1 MKALIRT
8 KYQLLAAWWFVLMA
22 VSLTA
27 QNAAT
32 QDRPAESEPAAES
45 VSAESVTPVESGYT
59 AQVDQPQSSGPQL
72 SENASG
78 TEDETTSA
86 PAETT
91 EEVATE
97 VEETDS
103 EEEVETRESRTITIE
118 SGVIRIEQPQG
129 ELEIQVPSTEPHPPE
144 PEKNKRKSLQEVVR
158 IFSDGVVGPNEVSD
172 DFVVVGGRGIV
183 EGLVDGDGV
192 VILGNAIING
202 KVDGDFVNVLGTTSL
217 GPDAEIEGQLVVI
230 GRLAKAEGASVYG
243 DVVEIN
249 FLPDFTSGQ
258 FKWVGEWFRSG
269 LLMGRPLPHGQS
281 WAWIAAGVLLL
292 ISLVISLIFRRA
304 IDSTAQVLDSRP
316 AASLLTGML
325 IFIFSVPLAFILTVS
340 VIGILIIPFYMAGL
354 MVAGVFG
361 IIAVYRFSGQQLGL
375 GSIPALALLAG
386 GIIFTLLYAVPFV
399 GFLTWFLAV
408 ILGTGAVFLAL
419 VKALKGESKGPKPT
433 KAPMS
438 PIAATPIKST
448 QPLATEASEG
458 QSESDEVP
466 IDVESAPKGTAITAT
481 PDDPLMAE
489 RVGFWPRLGAT
500 ALDFIL
506 IAGLVQF
513 TGLDWMLPFAW
524 IAYHVAFWS
533 WRQTTIGGIVLNL
546 KVVRLD
552 GQSLNVG
559 VVAVRS
565 LSSIFSGIVLGLGFF
580 WASWDDERQ
589 SWHDKIAG
597 TTIIR
602 VPKGTSLL

>member
-1 MKALIRT
+1 MKSHIHT
-8 KYQLLAAWWFVLMA
+8 KLQVLAAWWFVSMA
-22 VSLTA
+22 ASLTA
-27 QNAAT
+27 QDAAT
-32 QDRPAESEPAAES
+32 EDRPTEAESTVETVAAES
-45 VSAESVTPVESGYT
+45 VKAVESGST
-59 AQVDQPQSSGPQL
+59 TKVDQSQSPGSQPTGSPYDP
-72 SENASG
+72 
-78 TEDETTSA
+78 EDATK
-86 PAETT
+86 PLPVETT

-97 VEETDS
+97 VEGTDI
-103 EEEVETRESRTITIE
+103 EKEVETTSSQTITVESGLIKIE
-118 SGVIRIEQPQG
+118 STQG
-129 ELEIQVPSTEPHPPE
+129 ELEIPIPPTEPAPPE
-144 PEKNKRKSLQEVVR
+144 PERIKSKSLQEVVR
-158 IFSDGVVGPNEVSD
+158 IFSDGIVGPNEVSS
-172 DFVVVGGRGIV
+172 DFVVVGGRGVI
-183 EGLVDGDGV
+183 EGMVDGDGV

-202 KVDGDFVNVLGTTSL
+202 KVDGDFVNILGTTSL
-217 GPDAEIEGQLVVI
+217 GPDAEIEGELVVI
-230 GRLAKAEGASVYG
+230 GRLVKAEGATVYG

-269 LLMGRPLPHGQS
+269 LFMGRPLPHGHS

-292 ISLVISLIFRRA
+292 ISLLISLIFRRA
-304 IDSTAQVLDSRP
+304 IDSTALILDSKP
-316 AASLLTGML
+316 AASLLAGML
-325 IFIFSVPLAFILTVS
+325 IFVLSVPLTFILTVS
-340 VIGILIIPFYMAGL
+340 VIGILIIPFYIAGL

-361 IIAVYRFSGQQLGL
+361 VIAVYRFSGQQLGL

-386 GIIFTLLYAVPFV
+386 GVIFTLLYAVPFV

-419 VKALKGESKGPKPT
+419 VKTLKGESKGSKPT
-433 KAPMS
+433 KVPMS
-438 PIAATPIKST
+438 PITTASVKPA
-448 QPLATEASEG
+448 QPLAAESE
-458 QSESDEVP
+458 SISDEVP
-466 IDVESAPKGTAITAT
+466 VDVESAPQGTVIAAT

-524 IAYHVAFWS
+524 IAYHVAFWA

-552 GQSLNVG
+552 GQALNVG

-565 LSSIFSGIVLGLGFF
+565 LSSIFSGIVFGLGFF

-602 VPKGTSLL
+602 VPKGTSLI

>member
-1 MKALIRT
+1 MKALIHT
-8 KYQLLAAWWFVLMA
+8 KFQVLATWWFVLMA
-22 VSLTA
+22 VSLSA
-27 QNAAT
+27 QDVT
-32 QDRPAESEPAAES
+32 SQDRPPESEPAAET
-45 VSAESVTPVESGYT
+45 VTTESVTPVESSST
-59 AQVDQPQSSGPQL
+59 TQVNQPQSSGSQL
-72 SENASG
+72 LENSAG
-78 TEDETTSA
+78 TDAVTS
-86 PAETT
+86 PPVETT
-91 EEVATE
+91 EEIAAE
-97 VEETDS
+97 VEKTKI
-103 EEEVETRESRTITIE
+103 EEEVETTSSQTITIE
-118 SGVIRIEQPQG
+118 SGVIRIEQSQG
-129 ELEIQVPSTEPHPPE
+129 DPEKADPLAE
-144 PEKNKRKSLQEVVR
+144 PEKIKRRQLQEVVR
-158 IFSDGVVGPNEVSD
+158 IFSDGIVGPNESSD
-172 DFVVVGGRGIV
+172 DFVVVGGQGII
-183 EGLVDGDGV
+183 EGLVDGDGIV
-192 VILGNAIING
+192 VLGSAIING
-202 KVDGDFVNVLGTTSL
+202 TVDGDFVNILGTTSL
-217 GPDAEIEGQLVVI
+217 GPEAVIEGQLVVV
-230 GRLAKAEGASVYG
+230 GRLVKAEGATIYG

-258 FKWVGEWFRSG
+258 FKWVGEWIRSG

-292 ISLVISLIFRRA
+292 ISLLISLIFRQA
-304 IDSTAQVLDSRP
+304 IDSTARILDSRP

-325 IFIFSVPLAFILTVS
+325 IFVLTVPLIFILTVS
-340 VIGILIIPFYMAGL
+340 VIGILIIPFYLAGL

-361 IIAVYRFSGQQLGL
+361 VIAVYRFSGQQLGL

-419 VKALKGESKGPKPT
+419 VKALKGEGKGPKPT
-433 KAPMS
+433 KVPMS
-438 PIAATPIKST
+438 PIAATPIIPA
-448 QPLATEASEG
+448 QPLAADS
-458 QSESDEVP
+458 QSESDEVSVD
-466 IDVESAPKGTAITAT
+466 IESGPQDTAITAT

-524 IAYHVAFWS
+524 IGYHVAFWA

-546 KVVRLD
+546 KIVRID
-552 GQSLNVG
+552 GQPLNVG
-559 VVAVRS
+559 VVVVRS

>member
-1 MKALIRT
+1 MKALIHT
-8 KYQLLAAWWFVLMA
+8 KFQVLATWWFVLMA
-22 VSLTA
+22 ASLTA
-27 QNAAT
+27 QDAAT
-32 QDRPAESEPAAES
+32 QDRPAESEPAAET
-45 VSAESVTPVESGYT
+45 VAAESATAVESSST
-59 AQVDQPQSSGPQL
+59 TQVDQSQSSGSQL
-72 SENASG
+72 AESSSDP
-78 TEDETTSA
+78 EDATTSN
-86 PAETT
+86 PAEI
-91 EEVATE
+91 ATE
-97 VEETDS
+97 VEETEN
-103 EEEVETRESRTITIE
+103 EEEVETTSSQTITIE
-118 SGVIRIEQPQG
+118 SGLIKIEQTQG
-129 ELEIQVPSTEPHPPE
+129 ELEKPGPPTVPDPPE
-144 PEKNKRKSLQEVVR
+144 PERITRKSLQEVVR
-158 IFSDGVVGPNEVSD
+158 IFSDGVVGPNEISS
-172 DFVVVGGRGIV
+172 DFVVVGGRGII
-183 EGLVDGDGV
+183 EGMIDGDGV

-202 KVDGDFVNVLGTTSL
+202 KVDGSFVNVLGTTSL
-217 GPDAEIEGQLVVI
+217 GPDAEIEGELVVI
-230 GRLAKAEGASVYG
+230 GRLVKAEGATIYG

-258 FKWVGEWFRSG
+258 FQWVGEWFRSG
-269 LLMGRPLPHGQS
+269 LFMGRPLPHGQS

-292 ISLVISLIFRRA
+292 ISLVISLIFRHA
-304 IDSTAQVLDSRP
+304 IDSTTQILDSRP

-325 IFIFSVPLAFILTVS
+325 IFVLSVPLTLILTVS

-361 IIAVYRFSGQQLGL
+361 VIAVYRFSGQQLGL

-386 GIIFTLLYAVPFV
+386 GIVFTLLYAVPFV

-419 VKALKGESKGPKPT
+419 VKTLKGESKGSKSA
-433 KAPMS
+433 KVPMS
-438 PIAATPIKST
+438 PIAAAPIKSA
-448 QPLATEASEG
+448 QPLAAESQFT
-458 QSESDEVP
+458 SDEVP
-466 IDVESAPKGTAITAT
+466 VDVEPAPQGTAITAT

-513 TGLDWMLPFAW
+513 TGLDWMLPFGW

-546 KVVRLD
+546 KIVRLD

-559 VVAVRS
+559 VVVVRS
-565 LSSIFSGIVLGLGFF
+565 LSSIFSGIVFGLGFF

-602 VPKGTSLL
+602 VPKGTSLI